1 MAVYVHIFFFSSL
14 RNSENGGW
22 EWIKYVY
29 HISQCRRKKLEIFI
43 CAKKQNC
50 YTHTKREKGV
60 QFWMSLVFKRQ
71 MAEYAWL
78 SISDKTFTNRMWQRE
93 CGTTKRLI
101 MSRAAS
107 AEVNWS
113 ESFGSCC
120 SKSENTDES
129 RHFYKL
135 VKCSGQIVSVHFGS
149 ILPNRVTDK
158 LWNIFVF
165 CGEIAMVFI
174 LKIRTSWWTD

>member
-1 MAVYVHIFFFSSL
+1 MW
-14 RNSENGGW
+14 GW

-174 LKIRTSWWTD
+174 FKIRTSWWSD